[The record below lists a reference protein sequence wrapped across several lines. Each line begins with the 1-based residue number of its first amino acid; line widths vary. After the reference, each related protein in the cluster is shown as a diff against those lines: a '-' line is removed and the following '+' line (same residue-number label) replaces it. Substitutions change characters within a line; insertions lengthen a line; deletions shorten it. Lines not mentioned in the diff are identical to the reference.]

1 MNQTKIVNGEERFQI
16 MANSFAA
23 GPSKEGYTLMY
34 SADDLNYT
42 SWPERVPAGENLVL
56 NGASQGMFF
65 YLKGNKT
72 RIKLTF

>member
-16 MANSFAA
+16 MTNSFAA
-23 GPSKEGYTLMY
+23 APSKEGYTLMY

-42 SWPERVPAGENLVL
+42 AWPEHVPSGENLVV
-56 NGASQGMFF
+56 NGASQGMWYYF
-65 YLKGNKT
+65 KGNKT